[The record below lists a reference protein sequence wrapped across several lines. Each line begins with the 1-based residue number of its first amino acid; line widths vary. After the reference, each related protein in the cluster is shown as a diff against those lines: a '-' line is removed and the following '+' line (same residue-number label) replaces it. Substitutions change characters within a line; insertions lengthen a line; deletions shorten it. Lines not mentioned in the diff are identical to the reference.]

1 MVKWFLNLK
10 IGARIITGFL
20 LVAIIACVIGVAGI
34 IALGRIQG
42 AYTVAYTDSVEAL
55 EYTER
60 ISSSFQR
67 TRMNV
72 YGVVLADTRADKEY
86 HIERVEHFGNII
98 VENIEAYR
106 EMLSSYKYEEVETEL
121 ALIDAI
127 QNGLETYYEK
137 EQALLNGIAME
148 SDRKTE
154 AYEMLKKGGD
164 INNLALAVDD
174 AIAELIQYNIQY
186 AENQIT
192 ANGNQ
197 ADRSTV
203 VMVVAAV
210 LGVLLAILIGA
221 FITRHIS
228 RPIGK
233 MVEAADKL
241 ALGDINVNVQSDFKD
256 EIGKLAD
263 SFGKMIVN
271 IREQARAAE
280 RIAAGDLTVQVDI
293 RSENDLLGM
302 KLSEMVEKNNEILTN
317 IAVAADQV
325 AAGAKQVSDSSMA
338 LSQGATEQA
347 SSIEE
352 LTASLE
358 EISSQTELNAKNATQ
373 ANELAGTVKTNAEQ
387 GNSRMQE
394 MLKAMEEINVSSANI
409 SKIIKVIDEI
419 AFQTNILALNAAVEA
434 ARAGQHGKGFAVV
447 AEEVR
452 NLAARSAD
460 AAKETTDMIEGS
472 IKKAEDGTKIANET
486 ATALNKI
493 VDGVAKAATLVSGIA
508 VASNEQSSGIA
519 QINQGIMQVSQV
531 VQTNSATSEESAAA
545 SEELASQA
553 ALLKDSVNRFKLK
566 EMNQSYSNLSRL
578 SPEVLKMLEC
588 MPERKNG
595 DPDYEEEAY
604 SSAASSKAKIVLSD
618 NEFGKY

>member
-20 LVAIIACVIGVAGI
+20 LVAIIAGVIGVAGI

-373 ANELAGTVKTNAEQ
+373 AN
-387 GNSRMQE
+387 
-394 MLKAMEEINVSSANI
+394 
-409 SKIIKVIDEI
+409 D
-419 AFQTNILALNAAVEA
+419 
-434 ARAGQHGKGFAVV
+434 
-447 AEEVR
+447 
-452 NLAARSAD
+452 
-460 AAKETTDMIEGS
+460 
-472 IKKAEDGTKIANET
+472 
-486 ATALNKI
+486 
-493 VDGVAKAATLVSGIA
+493 
-508 VASNEQSSGIA
+508 
-519 QINQGIMQVSQV
+519 
-531 VQTNSATSEESAAA
+531 
-545 SEELASQA
+545 
-553 ALLKDSVNRFKLK
+553 LLK
-566 EMNQSYSNLSRL
+566 LSRQML
-578 SPEVLKMLEC
+578 SRGTAGC
-588 MPERKNG
+588 RKC
-595 DPDYEEEAY
+595 
-604 SSAASSKAKIVLSD
+604 
-618 NEFGKY
+618 